1 MAFPSPDS
9 STVALLTDVDNDNG
23 TLRDEFISAL
33 VQGSAWTFGGGP
45 RVLTYSLNINEDY
58 ETYPPGP
65 PEPGPGGEWDDHPGM
80 AEAVAN
86 ALATWANVADISIQ
100 QIVVPADQYYFESSA
115 DLAITLSGD
124 DLDRV
129 YEPFRVAG
137 AAFFPDASYVEEAV
151 YSDEIDRTTWPA
163 PEGDVFLDNFE
174 EHFNYLDPGGAGY
187 TIILHEL
194 AHALGLKHPH
204 DDGDSEGR
212 PTFGDLGIA
221 DMDRMSFTIM
231 SYDIVAPAPGP
242 RGFAETPMPLDI
254 LAIQHIYGANL
265 TYETGDNTYALAN
278 ASYRTIWDAGGT
290 DVLTAAS
297 WSQPGGVLIDLREG
311 EFSGRAV
318 GVQRMAIAYD
328 VTIEN
333 AVGSSGADQLYGN
346 RADNELRGGADGDAL
361 FGRWGDDTLKGGAGA
376 DQLDGQ
382 GGNDILFF
390 HRVDTRLNGG
400 GGFDTL
406 MLTGGLD
413 LRLMRLMRESEVADI
428 ERLDMR
434 DGSDN
439 LLTVNARAVLD
450 ISSTTDTLRVL
461 GDAGDTVAIRGD
473 YEDLGANGDF
483 HAYRVGAGL
492 LLLDSD
498 ITVTL

>member
-9 STVALLTDVDNDNG
+9 STVALLTDVGNDNG
-23 TLRDEFISAL
+23 TLRDEFISGL
-33 VQGSAWTFGGGP
+33 VQGSAWTFGAGP
-45 RVLTYSLNINEDY
+45 QILTYSFNINENY

-80 AEAVAN
+80 AEAVAK
-86 ALATWANVADISIQ
+86 ALATWASVADITFQ

-129 YEPFRVAG
+129 YGGRVAG
-137 AAFFPDASYVEEAV
+137 AAFFPDASYIEEAV
-151 YSDEIDRTTWPA
+151 YSDDIDRTTWPA

-174 EHFNYLDPGGAGY
+174 EHFAYLDPGGAGY
-187 TIILHEL
+187 TVILHEL

-204 DDGDSEGR
+204 DDGGSVGR
-212 PTFGDLGIA
+212 PTFGDLGIEA
-221 DMDRMSFTIM
+221 MDFMSHTIM
-231 SYDIVAPAPGP
+231 SYDIVAPAPAEQ
-242 RGFAETPMPLDI
+242 GFAETPMPLDI

-297 WSQPGGVLIDLREG
+297 WSQPGGVVIDLRQG
-311 EFSGRAV
+311 EFSGRVFGAK
-318 GVQRMAIAYD
+318 RMAIAYD

-333 AVGSSGADQLYGN
+333 AVGSTGADELYGN
-346 RADNELRGGADGDAL
+346 GADNELRGGRDGDAL
-361 FGRWGDDTLKGGAGA
+361 FGRRGDDTLRGGAGA
-376 DQLDGQ
+376 DRLDGQ
-382 GGNDILFF
+382 GGDDILFF
-390 HRVDTRLNGG
+390 RPVDARLDGG

-413 LRLMRLMRESEVADI
+413 LRLARLMADMEVANI
-428 ERLDMR
+428 ECLDMR

-439 LLTVNARAVLD
+439 LLTLNARAVLD

-473 YEDLGANGDF
+473 YEDLGASGSF
-483 HAYRVGAGL
+483 HSYRVGTATL
-492 LLLDSD
+492 LVDSD
-498 ITVTL
+498 VTII

>member
-1 MAFPSPDS
+1 MALPLTDS
-9 STVALLTDVDNDNG
+9 VALVLDPGNG
-23 TLRDEFISAL
+23 TLTDEFISGL
-33 VQGSAWTFGGGP
+33 VQGCAWTFGGGP

-65 PEPGPGGEWDDHPGM
+65 PEPGPGGSWDDYPGI

-86 ALATWANVADISIQ
+86 ALATWANVADITFR

-129 YEPFRVAG
+129 YGGRVAG
-137 AAFFPDASYVEEAV
+137 AAFFPDADYVEEAV

-174 EHFNYLDPGGAGY
+174 EHFAYLDPGGAGY
-187 TIILHEL
+187 TVILHEL

-204 DDGDSEGR
+204 DDGGNNGR
-212 PTFGDLGIA
+212 PTFGDLGIGA
-221 DMDRMSFTIM
+221 MDRMRWTIM
-231 SYDIVAPAPGP
+231 SYDIVAPAPGEQ
-242 RGFAETPMPLDI
+242 GFAETPMPLDI

-290 DVLTAAS
+290 DALTAAS
-297 WSQPGGVLIDLREG
+297 WSQPGGVVIDLRQG
-311 EFSGRAV
+311 EFSGRVV
-318 GVQRMAIAYD
+318 GAKRMAIAYD

-333 AVGSSGADQLYGN
+333 AVGSSGADQLWGN
-346 RADNELRGGADGDAL
+346 GADNELRGRAGDDAL
-361 FGRWGDDTLKGGAGA
+361 YGRQGDDTLRGGAGA
-376 DQLDGQ
+376 DRLHGQ
-382 GGNDILFF
+382 GGDDILFF
-390 HRVDTRLNGG
+390 RPVDTRLAGG

-406 MLTGGLD
+406 KLTGGLD
-413 LRLMRLMRESEVADI
+413 LRLMRQSHVTDI
-428 ERLDMR
+428 ERVDMR
-434 DGSDN
+434 DGSEN
-439 LLTVNARAVLD
+439 LLTLNARAVLD
-450 ISSTTDTLRVL
+450 ISSTTDTLKVL

-473 YEDLGANGDF
+473 YQDLGASGSF
-483 HAYRVGAGL
+483 HAYRVGTGL
-492 LLLDSD
+492 LLLDGD
-498 ITVTL
+498 ITLA